1 MYVSHLGIDRK
12 VSTSIFSQVHYTR
25 CIVMIKTN
33 TKGYVQYMQQKYKMM
48 FRKKKCIVQHYHQLR
63 VATNS
68 FHIVLYCCTSF
79 IISYMRKTCC
89 FLDAL
94 SKTLFKQKLLLCHRV
109 KKSLIGP
116 SYLIGYQLLGF
127 PGFQEMGIIASL
139 SLPRFGKEGLDWVA
153 IAHQIGNK
161 HKSIQDFF
169 GCYAVPKSP
178 NHWQDEEK
186 GKMGIRTLP
195 TFYKVYF
202 SFFWVHRKYFRQS

>member
-33 TKGYVQYMQQKYKMM
+33 TKGYVQYMQTKYKMM
-48 FRKKKCIVQHYHQLR
+48 FRKKKCIVQHYHHLR

-94 SKTLFKQKLLLCHRV
+94 SKTFQTETFTLPSCE
-109 KKSLIGP
+109 KKSNWP
-116 SYLIGYQLLGF
+116 QLPNRILAVGF
-127 PGFQEMGIIASL
+127 SRFSGNGDHCL
-139 SLPRFGKEGLDWVA
+139 SVLA
-153 IAHQIGNK
+153 
-161 HKSIQDFF
+161 
-169 GCYAVPKSP
+169 
-178 NHWQDEEK
+178 
-186 GKMGIRTLP
+186 
-195 TFYKVYF
+195 KVWKRR
-202 SFFWVHRKYFRQS
+202 S